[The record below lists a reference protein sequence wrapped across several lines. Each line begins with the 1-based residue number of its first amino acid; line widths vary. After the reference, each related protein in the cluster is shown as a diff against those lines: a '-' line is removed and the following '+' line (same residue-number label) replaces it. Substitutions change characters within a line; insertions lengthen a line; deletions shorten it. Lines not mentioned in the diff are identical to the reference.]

1 MIQSV
6 ANAKAVDVQ
15 LNAKTDAEQ
24 VDNKATIVPV
34 KSETE
39 GPTAKSE
46 TVEKVE
52 VVAVKSEVA
61 ALTAKSDTVDKVVAV
76 AVNSEDA
83 GLTAKSDA
91 TEQLNKA
98 TVKSE
103 DAALTGKSETSDN
116 VEAIAVKS
124 ENAALT
130 AKSDATEQVNKAA
143 VKSEDE
149 VLTAKSDATEQFDKV
164 AAVQVKSE
172 TAELSAKSDTEQVGK
187 TAEVPAKLEAEVLT
201 AKSEVEKVDQAAA
214 GPEQTNK
221 AVKLEAE
228 VLTAKTD
235 VEKTA
240 NVAVQSEGVIAK
252 SDTKK
257 EEEKVAAVVA
267 VEVPAKSEQ
276 EQVLTAKQE
285 NVTPGCPNP
294 KSIAPCVCN
303 NIGSPKGTVVVDCTG
318 TNSTDAHTETVLNL
332 FLTTPGLGPVG
343 AVALVG
349 LTSIPTQISKFDK
362 LSMVSLL
369 DNNIQTIP
377 TGAFNFSSS
386 QNSQFMISLKG
397 NQLTSV
403 QPGAFDGK
411 YGKGSAISLVSNQLA
426 RFEAE
431 SFENILQ
438 QLTPFAPES
447 RLIVSN
453 SKYYQIFVSVLK
465 ITITLNSNF
474 PYKQIHSIAI
484 QNLVIWHGLSGI
496 IAICSL
502 LLPVLSA

>member
-98 TVKSE
+98 AVKSE

-201 AKSEVEKVDQAAA
+201 AKSEVEK
-214 GPEQTNK
+214 
-221 AVKLEAE
+221 
-228 VLTAKTD
+228 TAT
-235 VEKTA
+235 
-240 NVAVQSEGVIAK
+240 VAVQSEGIVAK

-474 PYKQIHSIAI
+474 LYKQIHSIAI
-484 QNLVIWHGLSGI
+484 LNLVIWHGLSGI